1 MITREQQSKFRAY
14 AATAITEGGIALLPD
29 EVNTIDVAD
38 FGLSDVEVEGALM
51 LTMVDTEKVA
61 AKVIVLLPNQT
72 LPEHWHTATNDKP
85 GKEETLRVAQGMLR
99 LYVPGEDTLRV
110 GFIPKGKQACYSSRH
125 EIVLQ
130 PGEQKTLP
138 SGTKHWM
145 QAGTDGAVVY
155 SFSSYAYDALD
166 PFTDPNV
173 IRVTKVVD

>member
-38 FGLSDVEVEGALM
+38 FGLSDAEVEGALM

-85 GKEETLRVAQGMLR
+85 GKEETLRVVKSTFL
-99 LYVPGEDTLRV
+99 PT
-110 GFIPKGKQACYSSRH
+110 FTKINH
-125 EIVLQ
+125 E
-130 PGEQKTLP
+130 
-138 SGTKHWM
+138 SG
-145 QAGTDGAVVY
+145 
-155 SFSSYAYDALD
+155 L
-166 PFTDPNV
+166 
-173 IRVTKVVD
+173 